1 LGQGF
6 LVGNALVEANLRL
19 GGLDQGGCKQM
30 LSNRRVRRG
39 KHVLEILDVGG
50 LLEILQVA
58 EIGDKVRLVEHF
70 LHSQIVEI
78 HGVCEALHKLGAASA
93 KGD

>member
-1 LGQGF
+1 
-6 LVGNALVEANLRL
+6 
-19 GGLDQGGCKQM
+19 M

-50 LLEILQVA
+50 LLEVLQVA

-70 LHSQIVEI
+70 LHGQIVEI
-78 HGVCEALHKLGAASA
+78 HGVCEALHELGAASA